1 MCGCTYTTCVGEDEV
16 GSNCRSTRRGGGR
29 GETLGRQATVGG
41 GVFHRCHETPG
52 DCARLRRSAG
62 LVLVS
67 TNLRDMNIH
76 VDIEQTQVVILCGDN
91 QNLGRR
97 LSSAVEFVET
107 TRGLQDERVVMSVW
121 VVTGE
126 VDMVDM
132 MRSADM
138 LGNVPSA
145 DSLVLH

>member
-1 MCGCTYTTCVGEDEV
+1 M
-16 GSNCRSTRRGGGR
+16 
-29 GETLGRQATVGG
+29 
-41 GVFHRCHETPG
+41 
-52 DCARLRRSAG
+52 
-62 LVLVS
+62 S

-107 TRGLQDERVVMSVW
+107 TRGLQDERVVMSVR